1 MERREGEGGG
11 GGLGFRRAPRT
22 TNERTRVHL
31 GSRRDSRRS
40 RSQTGKNERTTR
52 GGVGDRRVRVGAR
65 GRRVGLLAAGGRGT
79 VAARGRTVGE
89 GGVAAARSVREAAGV
104 GAGRRGG
111 RRAAERERASEGE
124 REETRRARAPPRLR
138 AGGHR
143 APTRE
148 PRAARGRGTR
158 ETRGG
163 GGERGCA
170 RGGGGREPSDEASS
184 GVRRSSRRSDGGSS
198 ARRFVAGK
206 TPECLPIRVFCFFR
220 FANGQPTQETRVRE
234 GPTTTRERL
243 CFLARCRRAMGLA
256 PPRGRDATGDDVTRR
271 SHLTRA
277 FGERLRQP
285 LRVARRPPRET
296 ARRPPTPVPR
306 RIARP
311 ASSAM
316 LSARAAPAR
325 ARAPPGASKLR
336 RRRDDSA
343 RFRVAAARSG
353 PSSRASRVVA
363 AVADEAKTATANRL
377 TKDDL
382 VAYIASGCKPKEE
395 WRCARR
401 PRPGA
406 RESRRARD
414 LSSRAAL
421 FPKTPLF
428 PFSRLFR
435 RDPGSTDPSDA
446 PLPPLHLLPFSFAE
460 SAPSTRSSGTSSAPS
475 ARSSTTRTSAL
486 CSRRSSIAS
495 TGSPSW
501 RSPTSSARRRT
512 ASR

>member
-1 MERREGEGGG
+1 MILA
-11 GGLGFRRAPRT
+11 GLGPKRGK
-22 TNERTRVHL
+22 TNERRGGGWATGASGSGRAGVGSVFSRRAVGGRSRL
-31 GSRRDSRRS
+31 GGVPSGKAASPPHDPSARQLALELAAVAGDALPSASAPPRASARRRAERALRRDSAREGIAR
-40 RSQTGKNERTTR
+40 
-52 GGVGDRRVRVGAR
+52 RRVN
-65 GRRVGLLAAGGRGT
+65 
-79 VAARGRTVGE
+79 
-89 GGVAAARSVREAAGV
+89 
-104 GAGRRGG
+104 
-111 RRAAERERASEGE
+111 
-124 REETRRARAPPRLR
+124 
-138 AGGHR
+138 
-143 APTRE
+143 RE
-148 PRAARGRGTR
+148 PRAGEERARRD
-158 ETRGG
+158 RGG

-170 RGGGGREPSDEASS
+170 RGEGGREPSDEASS

-306 RIARP
+306 RTARRPPPPFVLRRIARP

-325 ARAPPGASKLR
+325 ARAPPGAAKLR

>member
-1 MERREGEGGG
+1 
-11 GGLGFRRAPRT
+11 
-22 TNERTRVHL
+22 
-31 GSRRDSRRS
+31 
-40 RSQTGKNERTTR
+40 
-52 GGVGDRRVRVGAR
+52 
-65 GRRVGLLAAGGRGT
+65 
-79 VAARGRTVGE
+79 
-89 GGVAAARSVREAAGV
+89 
-104 GAGRRGG
+104 
-111 RRAAERERASEGE
+111 
-124 REETRRARAPPRLR
+124 
-138 AGGHR
+138 
-143 APTRE
+143 
-148 PRAARGRGTR
+148 
-158 ETRGG
+158 
-163 GGERGCA
+163 
-170 RGGGGREPSDEASS
+170 
-184 GVRRSSRRSDGGSS
+184 
-198 ARRFVAGK
+198 
-206 TPECLPIRVFCFFR
+206 
-220 FANGQPTQETRVRE
+220 
-234 GPTTTRERL
+234 
-243 CFLARCRRAMGLA
+243 MGLA

-296 ARRPPTPVPR
+296 ARRPPTPVPRRTARRPPPVPR

-414 LSSRAAL
+414 LSSRAA
-421 FPKTPLF
+421 
-428 PFSRLFR
+428 FSRLFR